1 MLYVS
6 PPPCPFQSA
15 LGGVLFLAG
24 SSSFVPS
31 PVQPHRHSPPSS
43 LPLHPGSLRL
53 QFPNAFVGEAEI
65 QFHNG
70 QMIYNYLC

>member
-1 MLYVS
+1 MPFPVGFVGLVS
-6 PPPCPFQSA
+6 W
-15 LGGVLFLAG
+15 LGSLSFL
-24 SSSFVPS
+24 PS
-31 PVQPHRHSPPSS
+31 QVQPHRHSPPSS